1 MTNVLSLSLRLL
13 CLLMVLSLA
22 SCNSPKQV
30 IEEAEVVK
38 VDNYAFD
45 FVQSTQLS
53 LVLEQASKEGK
64 LVFVDVYTSWCL
76 PCKMMDEDVF
86 THQATADHI
95 NKDFVSYK
103 VNAEEEYGL
112 NVAFQYNI
120 SSYPT
125 LLFLDPTGNVL
136 ERKAGAA
143 YHRELLDMADR
154 AKAKYSM

>member
-1 MTNVLSLSLRLL
+1 
-13 CLLMVLSLA
+13 MVLGLA

-30 IEEAEVVK
+30 LQEPTIEK
-38 VDNYAFD
+38 IDQYAFD
-45 FVQSTQLS
+45 FVQSEQLS
-53 LVLEQASKEGK
+53 LVLDQAAKEGK

-86 THQATADHI
+86 TDQATADHI

-103 VNAEEEYGL
+103 VNAEEDYGL

-136 ERKAGAA
+136 ERKVGAA